1 MSEIE
6 FITGQRWVSNTEAEL
21 GLGIIKEASGRRL
34 EVFFPAVGESRFY
47 AADNAPLSRVIY
59 SVGEQVQT
67 QEQLSF
73 TITTVQVFN
82 GCYIYQGENTDGD
95 DVSFHEMDLDSRV
108 HFNQPQDR
116 LFAGQVDK
124 NSQFE
129 LRAKT
134 LAYQHQLYSS
144 PVFGLLGARVQLLPH
159 QLYIAREVSQR
170 YAPRVLLADEVGLGK
185 TIEAGLILHQK
196 VLAGET
202 KRALVVVPDALQHQ
216 WLVEMLRRF
225 NLSFTLIDHERHQAL
240 CELDEGNPFDSAQLV
255 LTGLDELMQNLQMQ
269 GDLLAADWDMLI
281 VDEAHHLFWTEQ
293 DASDEYRLIEQL
305 AAQVPS
311 LLLLTATPEQ
321 LGVESHFARL
331 RLLDA
336 DKFHDLDAFRAQE
349 AAYQPVSELIE
360 QLDSLCD
367 AEALNKSGLT
377 RQLATF
383 LSDEVTTALQQD
395 EAFETAKQQA
405 IRQLLDHHGTGRV
418 LFRNTRE
425 VVKGFPRRVLH
436 PYPLETE
443 RALTGEAAIHPES
456 ALGDDWLQQDQ
467 RVSWLIEFLKQNRG
481 QKVLLICAQAD
492 TAMALDTFLS
502 VQHGVRCSAFHEQM
516 SLVNRDRAAAFFA
529 DDEEGAQLLVCSE
542 IGSEGRN
549 FQFCQ
554 NLILFDLPLNPD
566 LLEQRIGRLARIG
579 QQGDVQIHVPYY
591 TQSAQSVLFD
601 WYQQGMNAFEQVF
614 AAGDAVSGQSRE
626 QLLACLEN
634 PDNASMLAQLI
645 ETTQQLADTARQSLQ
660 SGRNRLLERNSFDR
674 ETAED
679 LIAELEERSR
689 GLELADYMDDV
700 FDAFGVEQ
708 QPHSSDSVIIEP
720 GNHMVYAQ
728 FPALPEDG
736 LTATYQRHRALGR
749 EDMAFLTWEHPM
761 VLGAMDLV
769 VHSELGNSA
778 FCTLETDAFRPGTL
792 LLEAL
797 FKVQTIGTM
806 QPYLSRFLS
815 QRSLRVVVDEQG
827 RQHQE
832 TLPDKGFNKL
842 AGRIP
847 RATAQELIRHARPQI
862 ETLLKQANKAV
873 KDSGD
878 AIKQQALV
886 ALQTRMQQEQ
896 SRLTALAA
904 INPAIRQAEIEALEA
919 AAVMLADTLQ
929 SAELGLDAIRVAI
942 VTEPS

>member
-6 FITGQRWVSNTEAEL
+6 FNIGQRWVSNTEAEL
-21 GLGIIKEASGRRL
+21 GLGIVRETSGRRL

-67 QEQLSF
+67 QEQQSF
-73 TITTVQVFN
+73 TISAVQPFN
-82 GCYIYQGENTDGD
+82 GCFIYQGESGDGEE
-95 DVSFHEMDLDSRV
+95 VSFHEMDLDSRV

-134 LAYQHQLYSS
+134 LSYQHALYSS

-170 YAPRVLLADEVGLGK
+170 HAPRVLLADEVGLGK

-196 VLAGET
+196 VLAGEV
-202 KRALVVVPDALQHQ
+202 KRALVIVPDALQHQ

-225 NLSFTLIDHERHQAL
+225 NLSFTLIDKERHEAL
-240 CELDEGNPFDSAQLV
+240 TELNEGNPYDSAQLV
-255 LTGLDELMQNLQMQ
+255 LSGIDALMQNPEMQ
-269 GDLLAADWDMLI
+269 DDLFAADWDMLI
-281 VDEAHHLFWTEQ
+281 VDEAHHLYWTEQ
-293 DASDEYRLIEQL
+293 DSSAEYQLVEQL
-305 AAQVPS
+305 AARIPS

-321 LGVESHFARL
+321 LGVDSHFARL
-331 RLLDA
+331 RLLDP
-336 DKFHDLDAFRAQE
+336 DKFHDLAAFRAQE

-360 QLDSLCD
+360 QLDEQAD
-367 AEALNKSGLT
+367 AEAFMQSGLAS
-377 RQLATF
+377 QLGAYINSEL
-383 LSDEVTTALQQD
+383 LSALEQD
-395 EAFETAKQQA
+395 EEFDLAKQHA

-425 VVKGFPRRVLH
+425 VVKGFPSRVLH
-436 PYPLETE
+436 DYPLESDT
-443 RALTGEAAIHPES
+443 ALTGEAAIQPES
-456 ALGDDWLQQDQ
+456 LFGDDWLQQDA
-467 RVSWLIEFLKQNRG
+467 RVSWLIAFLKARRG
-481 QKVLLICAQAD
+481 EKVLLICARAE
-492 TAMALDTFLS
+492 TAMALDSFLS

-554 NLILFDLPLNPD
+554 NLVLFDLPLNPD
-566 LLEQRIGRLARIG
+566 LLEQRIGRLDRIG
-579 QQGDVQIHVPYY
+579 QQGDVHIHVPYY
-591 TQSAQSVLFD
+591 QHSAQSVLFD
-601 WYQQGMNAFEQVF
+601 WYKQGMNAFEQVF
-614 AAGDAVSGQSRE
+614 AAGDAIRAETHQPLQV
-626 QLLACLEN
+626 CLES
-634 PDNASMLAQLI
+634 PEDDAKLTALISQTQHLAETAKASLH
-645 ETTQQLADTARQSLQ
+645 

-674 ETAED
+674 DAAEG
-679 LIAELEERSR
+679 LIAELEALSR

-700 FDAFGVEQ
+700 FDAFGVDQ
-708 QPHSSDSVIIEP
+708 QPHSSDSIIIEP

-736 LTATYQRHRALGR
+736 LTASYQRHRALGR

-769 VHSELGNSA
+769 VHSEIGNSA

-797 FKVQTIGTM
+797 FKVQTIGAM
-806 QPYLSRFLS
+806 QPYLSRFLPE
-815 QRSLRVVVDEQG
+815 RYLRVVVDEQG

-832 TLPDKGFNKL
+832 NLPDKAFNKL

-847 RATAQELIRHARPQI
+847 RATSQELIRHARAQI

-873 KDSGD
+873 QSHGE
-878 AIKQQALV
+878 AIKQQAL
-886 ALQTRMQQEQ
+886 AAMQQTMQLEQ
-896 SRLTALAA
+896 SRLKSLAE
-904 INPAIRQAEIEALEA
+904 INPAIRQTEIEALETA
-919 AAVMLADTLQ
+919 ALSLADTLQ

-942 VTEPS
+942 VTEPN

>member
-21 GLGIIKEASGRRL
+21 GLGIVKEASGRRL

-73 TITTVQVFN
+73 TISAVQPFN
-82 GCYIYQGENTDGD
+82 GCFIYQGECADGN

-134 LAYQHQLYSS
+134 LAYQHELYSS

-196 VLAGET
+196 VLSGEA

-225 NLSFTLIDHERHQAL
+225 NLSFTLIDNDRHEAL
-240 CELDEGNPFDSAQLV
+240 TELNEGNPYDSAQLV
-255 LTGLDELMQNLQMQ
+255 LTGLNELMQHPHMQ
-269 GDLLAADWDMLI
+269 DDLLSADWDMLI
-281 VDEAHHLFWTEQ
+281 VDEAHHLYWTEQ
-293 DASDEYRLIEQL
+293 QASEEYRLIEQL

-321 LGVESHFARL
+321 LGVDSHFARL

-336 DKFHDLDAFRAQE
+336 DKFHDLAAFRAQE

-360 QLDSLCD
+360 QLDALTSS
-367 AEALNKSGLT
+367 AELANSALTSQLT
-377 RQLATF
+377 SF
-383 LSDEVTTALQQD
+383 LNEDVMTALKQD
-395 EAFETAKQQA
+395 ETFETAKQQA

-418 LFRNTRE
+418 LFRNTRD
-425 VVKGFPRRVLH
+425 VVKGFPTRVLH
-436 PYPLETE
+436 SYPLKTD
-443 RALTGEAAIHPES
+443 TPMHGEAAIWPE
-456 ALGDDWLQQDQ
+456 ALWGDDWLQQDA
-467 RVSWLIEFLKQNRG
+467 RVSWLIDFLKQNRS

-529 DDEEGAQLLVCSE
+529 DDEEGAQLLICSE

-554 NLILFDLPLNPD
+554 NLVLFDLPGNPD
-566 LLEQRIGRLARIG
+566 LLEQRIGRLDRIG

-591 TQSAQSVLFD
+591 QNSAQSVLFN
-601 WYQQGMNAFEQVF
+601 WYQLGMNAFEQVF
-614 AAGDAVSGQSRE
+614 AAGDAVSVQSRE
-626 QLLACLEN
+626 ALLACLDN
-634 PDNASMLAQLI
+634 PQDESKLDQLI
-645 ETTQQLADTARQSLQ
+645 ETTQQLAQSARASLQ
-660 SGRNRLLERNSFDR
+660 SGRNRLLERNSFDCD
-674 ETAED
+674 TAEE

-689 GLELADYMDDV
+689 SLELADYMDDV

-720 GNHMVYAQ
+720 GNHMAFAQ

-736 LTATYQRHRALGR
+736 LTASYQRHRALGR

-797 FKVQTIGTM
+797 FKVQTIGVM

-815 QRSLRVVVDEQG
+815 QRYLRVVVDEQG

-832 TLPDKGFNKL
+832 TLPDKAFNKL

-862 ETLLKQANKAV
+862 ETLLKQASKSV
-873 KDSGD
+873 QSSGD
-878 AIKQQALV
+878 DIKQQALA
-886 ALQTRMQQEQ
+886 ALQETMRLEQ
-896 SRLTALAA
+896 SRLKALAE
-904 INPAIRQAEIEALEA
+904 INPAIRQSEIDALEA
-919 AAVMLADTLQ
+919 AALSLVDTLQ

>member
-1 MSEIE
+1 MSDIE
-6 FITGQRWVSNTEAEL
+6 FSIGQRWVSNTEAEL
-21 GLGIIKEASGRRL
+21 GLGIIKETSGRRL
-34 EVFFPAVGESRFY
+34 EVYFPAVTESRFY

-73 TITTVQVFN
+73 TISAVQPFN
-82 GCYIYQGENTDGD
+82 GCYIYQGESAEGD
-95 DVSFHEMDLDSRV
+95 DVSFHEMDLDSGV

-134 LAYQHQLYSS
+134 LAYQHELYSS

-159 QLYIAREVSQR
+159 QLYIAQKVSQR
-170 YAPRVLLADEVGLGK
+170 YMPRVLLADEVGLGK

-196 VLAGET
+196 VLSGEA
-202 KRALVVVPDALQHQ
+202 KRALIVVPDALQHQ

-225 NLSFTLIDHERHQAL
+225 NLSFTLIDNERHQAL
-240 CELDEGNPFDSAQLV
+240 TELDEGNPYDSAQLV
-255 LTGLDELMQNLQMQ
+255 LTGLSELMQHPQMQ
-269 GDLLAADWDMLI
+269 DDLLATDWDMLI
-281 VDEAHHLFWTEQ
+281 VDEAHHLYWSEQ
-293 DASDEYRLIEQL
+293 EASEEYRLIEQL

-321 LGVESHFARL
+321 LGVDSHFARL
-331 RLLDA
+331 RLLDP
-336 DKFHDLDAFRAQE
+336 DKFHDLEAFRAQE

-360 QLDSLCD
+360 QLD
-367 AEALNKSGLT
+367 ALETASELETSSCLT
-377 RQLATF
+377 QLAEF
-383 LSDEVTTALQQD
+383 LNDEQIAALQQED
-395 EAFETAKQQA
+395 AFESSKQQA

-425 VVKGFPRRVLH
+425 VVKGFPNRLLH
-436 PYPLETE
+436 SYPLTTDTD
-443 RALTGEAAIHPES
+443 LNGEAGIWPE
-456 ALGDDWLQQDQ
+456 ALLGEDWLQQDA
-467 RVSWLIEFLKQNRG
+467 RVTWLIDFLKHNRG
-481 QKVLLICAQAD
+481 QKVLLICAQAT
-492 TAMALDTFLS
+492 TAMELDTFLS
-502 VQHGVRCSAFHEQM
+502 VQHGVRCTSFHEQM

-529 DDEEGAQLLVCSE
+529 DDEEGAQLLICSE

-554 NLILFDLPLNPD
+554 SLILFDLPLNPD
-566 LLEQRIGRLARIG
+566 LLEQRIGRLDRIG

-591 TQSAQSVLFD
+591 QNSAQSVLFD
-601 WYQQGMNAFEQVF
+601 WYQQGMNAYEQVF
-614 AAGDAVSGQSRE
+614 AAGDAVSAQSHD
-626 QLLACLEN
+626 LLADCLAN
-634 PDNASMLAQLI
+634 PADSDKLAKLI
-645 ETTQQLADTARQSLQ
+645 NTTQQLADTARSSLQ
-660 SGRNRLLERNSFDR
+660 SGRNRLLERNSFDT
-674 ETAED
+674 ETAEG

-720 GNHMVYAQ
+720 GNHMAFAQ

-769 VHSELGNSA
+769 VHSEIGNSA
-778 FCTLETDAFRPGTL
+778 FCTLETDAYRPGTL

-806 QPYLSRFLS
+806 QPYLSRFLP
-815 QRSLRVVVDEQG
+815 QRYLRVVVDEQG

-832 TLPDKGFNKL
+832 KLADKAFNKL

-862 ETLLKQANKAV
+862 EVLLKQANKAV
-873 KDSGD
+873 QSNG
-878 AIKQQALV
+878 AEIKQQAMS
-886 ALQTRMQQEQ
+886 ALQETMQQEQ
-896 SRLTALAA
+896 ARLKALAD
-904 INPAIRQAEIEALEA
+904 INPAIRQSEIDALASA
-919 AAVMLADTLQ
+919 ALSLADTLQ

-942 VTEPS
+942 VTEPN

>member
-21 GLGIIKEASGRRL
+21 GLGIVKETSGRRL

-47 AADNAPLSRVIY
+47 AADNAPLSRVVY

-73 TITTVQVFN
+73 TISAVQPFN
-82 GCYIYQGENTDGD
+82 GCYIYQGEDADGD

-134 LAYQHQLYSS
+134 LAYQHELYSS

-196 VLAGET
+196 VLAGEA
-202 KRALVVVPDALQHQ
+202 KRALVIVPDALQHQ

-225 NLSFTLIDHERHQAL
+225 NLTFTLIDNERHEAL
-240 CELDEGNPFDSAQLV
+240 TELNEGNPFDSAQLI
-255 LTGLDELMQNLQMQ
+255 LTGLDTLMQHPPMQ
-269 GDLLAADWDMLI
+269 DDLLAAGWDMLI

-293 DASDEYRLIEQL
+293 EASEEYRLIEQL

-349 AAYQPVSELIE
+349 AAYQPVSVLIE
-360 QLDSLCD
+360 QLDTLAD
-367 AEALNKSGLT
+367 ADALKASGLT
-377 RQLATF
+377 SQLAEYISAE
-383 LSDEVTTALQQD
+383 LCADLENG
-395 EAFETAKQQA
+395 EAFEVVKQQA

-425 VVKGFPRRVLH
+425 VVKGFPTRVLH
-436 PYPLETE
+436 PYPLTTDT
-443 RALTGEAAIHPES
+443 LLHGEAAIQPETV
-456 ALGDDWLQQDQ
+456 LGDDWLQQDA
-467 RVSWLIEFLKQNRG
+467 RVSWLIDFLKQSRG
-481 QKVLLICAQAD
+481 QKTLLICAYAD

-529 DDEEGAQLLVCSE
+529 DDEEGAQLLICSE

-554 NLILFDLPLNPD
+554 NLVLFDLPLNPD
-566 LLEQRIGRLARIG
+566 LLEQRIGRLDRIG
-579 QQGDVQIHVPYY
+579 QQGNVQIHVPYY
-591 TQSAQSVLFD
+591 EDSAQSVLFA

-614 AAGDAVSGQSRE
+614 AAGDAVSAQSRE
-626 QLLACLEN
+626 QLLTCLEN
-634 PDNASMLAQLI
+634 PHDEATLALLI
-645 ETTQQLADTARQSLQ
+645 ETTQQLAESARVSLQ

-674 ETAED
+674 DTAEE

-769 VHSELGNSA
+769 IHSELGNSA

-792 LLEAL
+792 VLEAL
-797 FKVQTIGTM
+797 YKVQTIGAM
-806 QPYLSRFLS
+806 QPYLSRFLP
-815 QRSLRVVVDEQG
+815 QRYLRVVVDEQG

-832 TLPDKGFNKL
+832 TLTDKAFNKL

-873 KDSGD
+873 EDSGD
-878 AIKQQALV
+878 TIKQQALM
-886 ALQTRMQQEQ
+886 ALQASAQQEQ
-896 SRLTALAA
+896 SRLKALAE

-919 AAVMLADTLQ
+919 AAFMLADTLQ

>member
-6 FITGQRWVSNTEAEL
+6 FIAGQRWVSNTEAEL

-47 AADNAPLSRVIY
+47 AADNAPLSRVVY

-73 TITTVQVFN
+73 TISALQPFN

-134 LAYQHQLYSS
+134 LAYQHELYSS

-196 VLAGET
+196 VLSGEA

-225 NLSFTLIDHERHQAL
+225 NLSFTLIDNDRHEAL
-240 CELDEGNPFDSAQLV
+240 SELNEGNPFDSAQLV
-255 LTGLDELMQNLQMQ
+255 LIGINELMQYPRMQ
-269 GDLLAADWDMLI
+269 DDLLAAHWDMLI
-281 VDEAHHLFWTEQ
+281 VDEAHHLYWTEQ
-293 DASDEYRLIEQL
+293 EVSAEYRLIEQL
-305 AAQVPS
+305 AAQVPA

-321 LGVESHFARL
+321 LGVDSHFARL
-331 RLLDA
+331 RLLDP
-336 DKFHDLDAFRAQE
+336 DKFHDLDGFRTQE

-360 QLDSLCD
+360 QLDTVAD
-367 AEALNKSGLT
+367 ADALKNSGLT
-377 RQLATF
+377 AQLTSY
-383 LSDEVTTALQQD
+383 LSDDVLTALQQD
-395 EAFETAKQQA
+395 EAFVAARQQA

-425 VVKGFPRRVLH
+425 VVKGFPTRVVH
-436 PYPLETE
+436 SYPLTTDM
-443 RALTGEAAIHPES
+443 ALSGEAALQPETL
-456 ALGDDWLQQDQ
+456 LGADWLQQDQ
-467 RVSWLIEFLKQNRG
+467 RVSWLIDFLKQRRG
-481 QKVLLICAQAD
+481 QKVLLICALAE

-502 VQHGVRCSAFHEQM
+502 VQHGVRCTAFHEQL

-529 DDEEGAQLLVCSE
+529 DEEEGAQLLVCSE

-554 NLILFDLPLNPD
+554 NLVLFDLPLNPD
-566 LLEQRIGRLARIG
+566 LLEQRIGRLDRIG
-579 QQGDVQIHVPYY
+579 QQGDVQIHLPYFEN
-591 TQSAQSVLFD
+591 SAQSVLFN
-601 WYQQGMNAFEQVF
+601 WYQQGLNAFEQVF
-614 AAGDAVSGQSRE
+614 AAGDAVSAQSKA
-626 QLLACLEN
+626 QLQACLDAPE
-634 PDNASMLAQLI
+634 DESKLSQLI
-645 ETTQQLADTARQSLQ
+645 ETTQQLADTARLSLQ

-674 ETAED
+674 DTAED

-736 LTATYQRHRALGR
+736 LTASYQRHRALGR

-769 VHSELGNSA
+769 VHSEIGNSA

-806 QPYLSRFLS
+806 QPYLSRFLP
-815 QRSLRVVVDEQG
+815 QRYLRVVIDEQG

-832 TLPDKGFNKL
+832 NLSDKAFNKL

-847 RATAQELIRHARPQI
+847 RATSQELIRHARPQI
-862 ETLLKQANKAV
+862 EALLKQANKAV
-873 KDSGD
+873 QSRGD
-878 AIKQQALV
+878 EIKQQALT
-886 ALQTRMQQEQ
+886 ALLDTMQQEQ
-896 SRLTALAA
+896 SRLKALAE
-904 INPAIRQAEIEALEA
+904 INPAIRQSEIEALEVA
-919 AAVMLADTLQ
+919 ALSLADTLQ